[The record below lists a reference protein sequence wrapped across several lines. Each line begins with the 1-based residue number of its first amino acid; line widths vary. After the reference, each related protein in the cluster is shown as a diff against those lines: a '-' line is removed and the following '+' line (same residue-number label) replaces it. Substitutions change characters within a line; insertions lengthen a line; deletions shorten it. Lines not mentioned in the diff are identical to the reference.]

1 MGMAVLADAFIEV
14 TGPSRTELSLAC
26 MFDTIASA
34 LLLTQAGRL
43 FDACGATI
51 VLILAA
57 QILGASI
64 QLLSVVDRTSEDL
77 AIMIGIDS
85 LVITFC

>member
-1 MGMAVLADAFIEV
+1 MDMAVLADAFIEV

-34 LLLTQAGRL
+34 LLLTQVGRL

-51 VLILAA
+51 VLVLAA
-57 QILGASI
+57 
-64 QLLSVVDRTSEDL
+64 
-77 AIMIGIDS
+77 
-85 LVITFC
+85 

>member
-14 TGPSRTELSLAC
+14 TEPSRTELSLAC

-34 LLLTQAGRL
+34 LSLTQAGRL
-43 FDACGATI
+43 FDSCGATI

-57 QILGASI
+57 
-64 QLLSVVDRTSEDL
+64 
-77 AIMIGIDS
+77 
-85 LVITFC
+85 